1 MVKNRERA
9 LDCHK
14 EVFEIVQYTSRSFQG
29 LINLCQQMFS
39 HKDYGTQNGVCCH
52 SVFTACCVKDTLLL
66 IKTLFTEKMLSQMMT
81 DNAGVF
87 SLLDVNDNVPF
98 FTSSIYEASVT
109 EGAEVGTFVTQVS
122 SNDLDLGLNG
132 KVTERFGIMEIQTSL
147 LYQHSYSETFLWIQV
162 LVLSNFSEKLE
173 YLGNSSR
180 SVVDHCFYFK
190 SL

>member
-1 MVKNRERA
+1 
-9 LDCHK
+9 
-14 EVFEIVQYTSRSFQG
+14 
-29 LINLCQQMFS
+29 
-39 HKDYGTQNGVCCH
+39 
-52 SVFTACCVKDTLLL
+52 
-66 IKTLFTEKMLSQMMT
+66 MT